1 MRFEHSA
8 LREGDRTRVTHR
20 VTISGLT
27 TPRFSRVIGRGIA
40 GGLPGAVAALARLAV
55 EREQSL
61 APPA

>member
-27 TPRFSRVIGRGIA
+27 TPLFSRVIGRGIA
-40 GGLPGAVAALARLAV
+40 SGLPGAVAALARLAV